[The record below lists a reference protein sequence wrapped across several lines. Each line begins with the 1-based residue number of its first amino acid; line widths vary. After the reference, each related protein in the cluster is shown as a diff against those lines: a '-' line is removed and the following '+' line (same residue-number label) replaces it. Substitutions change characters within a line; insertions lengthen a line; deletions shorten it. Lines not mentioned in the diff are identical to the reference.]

1 MGGILQAVDHC
12 FCYYGNMLVLTSAEE
27 KNLLIT
33 EAAFS
38 ALCKLTVKLKQS
50 KPYCYIEN
58 RCTLAC
64 RSMLMA
70 FQQRRKEIDGITS
83 MPKHKNIAELRL
95 LLYMVKYYVK
105 FLSDLLTEL
114 TSLHSLFADEES
126 REGSRCFG
134 E

>member
-1 MGGILQAVDHC
+1 
-12 FCYYGNMLVLTSAEE
+12 
-27 KNLLIT
+27 
-33 EAAFS
+33 
-38 ALCKLTVKLKQS
+38 
-50 KPYCYIEN
+50 
-58 RCTLAC
+58 
-64 RSMLMA
+64 MA

-114 TSLHSLFADEES
+114 TSLHCLFADEES
-126 REGSRCFG
+126 IEGSRCSC